1 MAHRTYRIGTRASKL
16 ALAQTGWFARSLTDK
31 NPDLKLELVEIT
43 TEGDVDRATALSQM
57 GGEGLFT
64 KRLELALLENEV
76 DIAVHSAKD
85 LPSRMTENLTM
96 AAVPPREFIE
106 DVLITRDNM
115 TLDQLEAGAVVGTGS
130 PRRRSQILHLRPD
143 LKVRGIR
150 GNVETRIRKLQDAEY
165 DTIVMARAGLRRSGL
180 DKHITE
186 ILDPQKFV
194 PAPGQGALAIQ
205 SRAGD
210 DEVISAVQP
219 MNHADSYRA
228 LEIERLLL
236 ATLEAGCSTPVGGF
250 ARVEGDRV
258 LLRAV
263 VLDNDGTKVLRAE
276 HTIEIS
282 GDDNELVKV
291 VADTLL
297 EQGARELI
305 EASNG

>member
-1 MAHRTYRIGTRASKL
+1 MARRTYRIGTRASKL
-16 ALAQTGWFARSLTDK
+16 ALAQTGWFARSLTEK
-31 NPDLKLELVEIT
+31 NPDLQLELVQIT
-43 TEGDVDRATALSQM
+43 TEGGVDRATALSQM

-85 LPSRMTENLTM
+85 LPSRMTDNLAM
-96 AAVPPREFIE
+96 AAVPPREVIE
-106 DVLITRDNM
+106 DVLITRDDM
-115 TLDQLEAGAVVGTGS
+115 TLDQLDAGAVVGTGS

-143 LKVRGIR
+143 LKVKGIR
-150 GNVETRIRKLQDAEY
+150 GNVETRIRKLQDGEY
-165 DTIVMARAGLRRSGL
+165 DTIVMACAGLRRSGL
-180 DKHITE
+180 DNHITE
-186 ILDPQKFV
+186 ILDAQKFV

-210 DEVISAVQP
+210 DAVVEAVQP
-219 MNHADSYRA
+219 MNHPDSYRA

-250 ARVEGDRV
+250 ARMEGDRV
-258 LLRAV
+258 VLRAV
-263 VLDNDGTKVLRAE
+263 VLDNDGSKILRAE
-276 HTIEIS
+276 HSIEIP
-282 GDDNELVKV
+282 GNDNQLVKV

-297 EQGARELI
+297 EQGAKELI

>member
-1 MAHRTYRIGTRASKL
+1 MAQRTYRIGTRASKL
-16 ALAQTGWFARSLTDK
+16 ALAQTGWFARSLTEK
-31 NPDLKLELVEIT
+31 NADLKLELVEIT

-64 KRLELALLENEV
+64 KRLELALLEEDV

-85 LPSRMTENLTM
+85 LPSRMTEDLTL
-96 AAVPPREFIE
+96 AAVPPREAIE

-115 TLDQLEAGAVVGTGS
+115 TLDLLKAGAVVGTGS

-143 LKVRGIR
+143 LKVKGIR
-150 GNVETRIRKLQDAEY
+150 GNVETRIRKLQESEY

-180 DKHITE
+180 DNHITE
-186 ILDPQKFV
+186 VLDPQKFV

-205 SRAGD
+205 SRSGD
-210 DEVISAVQP
+210 DAVIDAVQL

-250 ARVEGDRV
+250 ARVEGDQIV
-258 LLRAV
+258 LRAI
-263 VLDNDGTKVLRAE
+263 VLDNDGTRVLRAE
-276 HTIEIS
+276 HAIKVT
-282 GDDNELVKV
+282 DDDSELVRT